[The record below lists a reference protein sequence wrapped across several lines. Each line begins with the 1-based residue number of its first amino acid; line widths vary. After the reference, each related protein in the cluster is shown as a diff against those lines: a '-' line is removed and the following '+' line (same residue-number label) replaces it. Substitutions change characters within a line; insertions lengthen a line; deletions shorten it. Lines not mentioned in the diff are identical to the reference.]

1 MCLVSLVRG
10 KKLGSNFQKFLF
22 GQTISNVGSSFTTL
36 ALPLLV
42 FKQTGSAVDL
52 ALITVAEY
60 APHLLFGLVIGA
72 WTDRIDRRRLMI
84 FADVMQALVISTI
97 PLLAAFG
104 SLPVWWIYVVGFF
117 SSTLWVLFST
127 AEFAVVPALVGRD
140 ALMAANGRLQAS
152 YSAATL
158 IGPLLAGSLMA
169 VIPVYALLIFD
180 ALSFLVS
187 VGSLFLIRAN
197 LAVHTPDALEGQETV
212 TFSRNVVEGLKYV
225 LSNPVLRGTC
235 CMMALVNCVGF
246 TTYAQLVLFAKR
258 QLHASDTQVGLLYA
272 AGSAGMILFALA
284 ASPLRSRL
292 SFSKVALG
300 TPMLGGIL
308 LVLMA
313 ATHGY
318 WAALV
323 LWAAVWGLVILSDIN
338 SNSLYQAVVP
348 DRLLGRVRSV
358 TSMLS
363 WSAIPLGA
371 LVGGAS
377 IRWTHDVGLVYGVIG
392 AAVFFIALAFS
403 PTAVGHAGR
412 YLTREEA

>member
-1 MCLVSLVRG
+1 
-10 KKLGSNFQKFLF
+10 
-22 GQTISNVGSSFTTL
+22 
-36 ALPLLV
+36 
-42 FKQTGSAVDL
+42 
-52 ALITVAEY
+52 
-60 APHLLFGLVIGA
+60 
-72 WTDRIDRRRLMI
+72 MI

-104 SLPVWWIYVVGFF
+104 SLPVWWIYLVGFF

-127 AEFAVVPALVGRD
+127 AEFAVVPALVGRE
-140 ALMAANGRLQAS
+140 ALMRANGHLQAS
-152 YSAATL
+152 YSAAML
-158 IGPLLAGSLMA
+158 VGPLLAGTLMA

-180 ALSFLVS
+180 ALSFLAS
-187 VGSLFLIRAN
+187 VGSLLLVRTRLTA
-197 LAVHTPDALEGQETV
+197 HTSELSEEQETG
-212 TFSRNVVEGLKYV
+212 TFSRNVVEGLRYV
-225 LSNPVLRGTC
+225 LGNPVLRGTC

-308 LVLMA
+308 IVLMS

-318 WAALV
+318 WAAVV
-323 LWAAVWGLVILSDIN
+323 LWSAVWGLVILSDI
-338 SNSLYQAVVP
+338 NSLYQAVVP

-358 TSMLS
+358 TSVLS

-377 IRWTHDVGLVYGVIG
+377 IRWTHDVGLVYRVIG

-403 PTAVGHAGR
+403 PTAVGRAGR
-412 YLTREEA
+412 YLMREEA